1 MSNHRV
7 QPRCFWLFAG
17 PALAGFLLFSLGPML
32 YSLWLSFCAYD
43 VVAPPRF
50 IGLTNYLYLIAH
62 DPAFWPSV
70 KVTLVFALVQVPLTV
85 ASALGVALL
94 LNQPVGARGFWR
106 AVYFLPS
113 ILPQA
118 ASVAV
123 FVYIFQADGGLLNRL
138 LALAGITG
146 PAWTTSAVWALPV
159 LILISLWGFGY
170 PMVIFLGG
178 LQTVPRELYEA
189 AHLDGAGAWA
199 RFRHVTL
206 PLISPVLFFNIVMG
220 VIGAL
225 KVFDL
230 AYAFGAAQ
238 GLIPGG
244 PARAT
249 LFYGLNLYQQAF
261 TYFHMGLA
269 SAMAWLLFAV
279 IIGLTWL
286 NFRLGRRWVHY
297 GD

>member
-1 MSNHRV
+1 MNR
-7 QPRCFWLFAG
+7 RAETFWFWLFAG
-17 PALAGFLLFSLGPML
+17 PALLGFALFSLGPML
-32 YSLWLSFCAYD
+32 RSLWLGFCQYD
-43 VVAPPRF
+43 VVSAPRF
-50 IGLTNYLYLIAH
+50 IGLRNYIYLATG
-62 DPAFWPSV
+62 DPAFWASV
-70 KVTLVFALVQVPLTV
+70 RVTLVFTVVQVPLAL

-94 LNQPVGARGFWR
+94 LNQPVPARGFWR
-106 AVYFLPS
+106 GVYFLPS

-123 FVYIFQADGGLLNRL
+123 FIYIFQADGGLLNRL
-138 LALAGITG
+138 LALAGLTG
-146 PAWTTSAVWALPV
+146 PAWITSPTWALPV
-159 LILISLWGFGY
+159 LIAISLWGFGT
-170 PMVIFLGG
+170 PMVIFLAG
-178 LQTVPRELYEA
+178 LQSIPRELHEA
-189 AHLDGAGAWA
+189 AHLDGAGAWT

-206 PLISPVLFFNIVMG
+206 PLLSPILFFNLVMG

-238 GLIPGG
+238 SVPPGG

-261 TYFHMGLA
+261 TYFHLGLA

-279 IIGLTWL
+279 IALITWL
-286 NFRLGRRWVHY
+286 NFRLSRRWVHD
-297 GD
+297 GS

>member
-1 MSNHRV
+1 MNDRRA
-7 QPRCFWLFAG
+7 QAFWFWLFAG
-17 PALAGFLLFSLGPML
+17 PAVAGFLLFSAGPML
-32 YSLWLSFCAYD
+32 HSLWLAFCNYD
-43 VVAPPRF
+43 VVAPPQF
-50 IGLTNYLYLIAH
+50 IGLRNFAYLLLH

-70 KVTLVFALVQVPLTV
+70 QVTLVFTAVQVPLAV

-94 LNQPVGARGFWR
+94 LNQPVRARGLWR
-106 AVYFLPS
+106 AIFFLPS

-138 LALAGITG
+138 LALAGVTG
-146 PAWTTSAVWALPV
+146 PAWTTSPAWALPV
-159 LILISLWGFGY
+159 IVLISLWGFGY
-170 PMVIFLGG
+170 PMVVFLGG
-178 LQTVPRELYEA
+178 LQNVPRELYEA
-189 AHLDGAGAWA
+189 AHIDGADAWG

-206 PLISPVLFFNIVMG
+206 PLISPVLFFNLVMG

-269 SAMAWLLFAV
+269 SAMAWMLFAV
-279 IIGLTWL
+279 IVVITWL
-286 NFRLGRRWVHY
+286 NFRLSRRWVHY

>member
-1 MSNHRV
+1 VNSRR
-7 QPRCFWLFAG
+7 PELLWFWLFAG
-17 PALAGFLLFSLGPML
+17 PALAGFALFSFWPML
-32 YSLWLSFCAYD
+32 ESLWLSFCQYD
-43 VVAPPRF
+43 VVAPARF
-50 IGLTNYLYLIAH
+50 IGLRNYVYLLTS

-70 KVTLVFALVQVPLTV
+70 KVTLVFTAVQLPLSV
-85 ASALGVALL
+85 AAALGVALL
-94 LNQPVGARGFWR
+94 LNQPGRGRGCWR

-138 LALAGITG
+138 LALGGVTG
-146 PAWTTSAVWALPV
+146 PAWTSSPVWALPV
-159 LILISLWGFGY
+159 LIAISLWGFGY

-189 AHLDGAGAWA
+189 AHIDGAGAWA
-199 RFRHVTL
+199 RFRHITL
-206 PLISPVLFFNIVMG
+206 PLISPVLFFNVVMG

-279 IIGLTWL
+279 ILLLTWL